1 MQDNGTFRVWV
12 GCLACYNEG
21 RLVGEWFDAADAP
34 QDMDDFVER
43 VKHPSATTHEELW
56 CFDIENSPVDG
67 EMSPMDAVKY
77 AEMIENLDIPL
88 GALTAWLDNHHEKL
102 SEDAIEQATD
112 AYIGD
117 SEDALDECYEGV
129 YPEGD
134 LPEWARSSYSDIIA
148 NIRQSDR
155 VGGGWYEHGGYYY
168 WAI

>member
-1 MQDNGTFRVWV
+1 MQDNETFRVWV

-43 VKHPSATTHEELW
+43 VKHPRATTHEELW
-56 CFDIENSPVDG
+56 CFDTENSPVDG
-67 EMSPMDAVKY
+67 EMSPMDAAKY

-112 AYIGD
+112 AYVGD

-129 YPEGD
+129 YPEAD
-134 LPEWARSSYSDIIA
+134 LPEWARSSYSEIIA
-148 NIRQSDR
+148 DIKRNDR
-155 VGGGWYEHGGYYY
+155 IGGGWYEHSGYYF